1 MVRGRAKVQVSTVT
15 ITVPD
20 GSSSE
25 VTVHARV
32 RAHYYPDPG
41 TTDLP
46 APIHGEVS
54 AAFDVRRVQSSS
66 GTRLLIRP
74 SSQDAKIQFIAAPGT
89 GLSCG

>member
-1 MVRGRAKVQVSTVT
+1 MVRGRAKLQVATVT

-25 VTVHARV
+25 VTVRAHV

-41 TTDLP
+41 TSDLP

-54 AAFDVRRVQSSS
+54 AAFDVRKVPSSS

-74 SSQDAKIQFIAAPGT
+74 SSQDANIQFIAAPGT